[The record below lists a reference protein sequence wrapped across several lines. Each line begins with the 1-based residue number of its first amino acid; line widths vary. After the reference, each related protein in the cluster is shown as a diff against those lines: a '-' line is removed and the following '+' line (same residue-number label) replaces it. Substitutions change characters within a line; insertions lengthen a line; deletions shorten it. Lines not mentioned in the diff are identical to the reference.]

1 MSRRFNDEPINLIR
15 RIPSPEQLS
24 AARPTKPSFSQKL
37 MDTGA
42 AFARSAMELF
52 APPARQEPSA
62 TVPTEAAMPH
72 AGPAEH
78 DASDHSLVGESNGE
92 PILSHQAQTVM
103 PFARQATGSKPP
115 APPVGHHVEEVAE
128 LRAYLLS
135 QQQDIARL
143 AEQVQE
149 LKALVISQRQVL
161 VYLGKELETSS
172 QSRMTGSIAS
182 AVAKP
187 ERPIR
192 QKVVVKTSEIK
203 EKAVAQDKNAM
214 PSSLNL

>member
-1 MSRRFNDEPINLIR
+1 
-15 RIPSPEQLS
+15 
-24 AARPTKPSFSQKL
+24 
-37 MDTGA
+37 
-42 AFARSAMELF
+42 
-52 APPARQEPSA
+52 
-62 TVPTEAAMPH
+62 
-72 AGPAEH
+72 
-78 DASDHSLVGESNGE
+78 
-92 PILSHQAQTVM
+92 
-103 PFARQATGSKPP
+103 
-115 APPVGHHVEEVAE
+115 
-128 LRAYLLS
+128 
-135 QQQDIARL
+135 
-143 AEQVQE
+143 
-149 LKALVISQRQVL
+149 VISQRQVL

>member
-24 AARPTKPSFSQKL
+24 AARPTKPSFGQKL
-37 MDTGA
+37 IETGA

-52 APPARQEPSA
+52 ASPARQEPSA
-62 TVPTEAAMPH
+62 TVPAETAMPS
-72 AGPAEH
+72 ADPVEH
-78 DASDHSLVGESNGE
+78 DPSDSRFAGELNGD
-92 PILSHQAQTVM
+92 PILPHQAQVVM
-103 PFARQATGSKPP
+103 PFARQATGLVPP
-115 APPVGHHVEEVAE
+115 AKPVGHQVEEVAE

-149 LKALVISQRQVL
+149 LKSLVASQRQVL
-161 VYLGKELETSS
+161 VYLGRELETNS

-187 ERPIR
+187 ERPVR

-203 EKAVAQDKNAM
+203 EKAVAQDKNPM